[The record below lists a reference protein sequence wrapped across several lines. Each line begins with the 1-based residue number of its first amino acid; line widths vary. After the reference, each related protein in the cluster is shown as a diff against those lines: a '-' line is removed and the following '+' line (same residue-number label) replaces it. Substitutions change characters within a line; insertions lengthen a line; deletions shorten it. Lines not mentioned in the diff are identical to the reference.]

1 MAGTPHFTH
10 SASTLKILSV
20 MTIENTKDDWYL
32 IQRTWYW
39 TLDISLQG
47 GIRKPE
53 FTRYHTLKTHNLTSA
68 QLCKTLQLYQ
78 SVEDESMKKKLTT
91 ANHDYL

>member
-1 MAGTPHFTH
+1 MA
-10 SASTLKILSV
+10 
-20 MTIENTKDDWYL
+20 ENTKDDWCL

-53 FTRYHTLKTHNLTSA
+53 FTRNYTLKTHNLTST